1 MRPGLSA
8 VFPDRL
14 VLRAHDM
21 LKKMRRGGLP
31 GVKEATAIKT
41 CGQKEWVDVGEI
53 GRLFDTRP
61 ATQFQNI
68 GLHAVL
74 TLLDG
79 GSRQK
84 AERLHA
90 DATSMAVLSSCT
102 PAVAVALTQRRQDDC
117 IRTISD
123 IKKAIREQ
131 KRLRR
136 VRRVDD
142 VSEVDVPEV
151 ADVAEVDAV
160 VEDQQPDVEER
171 AVATS
176 SAVDVMQP
184 VQRVASMA
192 SSASSASE
200 ADQFEDDASRS
211 SQDSRSELE
220 DEDSEGSEGTTMEYG
235 LSLDGVLDSLADV
248 SEVPH
253 SPACSSGSE

>member
-1 MRPGLSA
+1 
-8 VFPDRL
+8 
-14 VLRAHDM
+14 M

-31 GVKEATAIKT
+31 GVKDATAIKT
-41 CGQKEWVDVGEI
+41 CGQKEWVDVGDI

-61 ATQFQNI
+61 ASQFQNI
-68 GLHAVL
+68 GLHALL

-84 AERLHA
+84 AERLQA
-90 DATSMAVLSSCT
+90 DATSMAVLSSWT

-142 VSEVDVPEV
+142 VPEVDVPEV
-151 ADVAEVDAV
+151 ADVGEVEAV
-160 VEDQQPDVEER
+160 VDDSQPDAEER

-176 SAVDVMQP
+176 SAADVRQP
-184 VQRVASMA
+184 VQPVASMA
-192 SSASSASE
+192 SYASSASE
-200 ADQFEDDASRS
+200 ADQFEDDTSRS
-211 SQDSRSELE
+211 SQDSRSEVE
-220 DEDSEGSEGTTMEYG
+220 EEDSDDSAGTTIEFG

-248 SEVPH
+248 SEEPH